1 MKSKRQ
7 KLICDLILKYEIET
21 QEELVSKLLD
31 AGCKVTQATISR
43 DIRELRLTKIV
54 GESGAQKYA
63 LPAQDASIQTPL
75 AGLRFSRVLQE
86 GFISVD
92 IAGNIVVMRTMTGM
106 AMAVAAALDHLSLQE
121 IVGTIAGDDT
131 IFMAVRNEESAKRL
145 CEKIETLVAR

>member
-21 QEELVSKLLD
+21 QEELVSKLLE

-54 GESGAQKYA
+54 GESGVQKYA
-63 LPAQDASIQTPL
+63 LPSQDVNNQPPL

-86 GFISVD
+86 GFVSVD
-92 IAGNIVVMRTMTGM
+92 IAGTIVVVRTMTGM
-106 AMAVAAALDHLSLQE
+106 AMAVAAALDHLNLEE

-131 IFMAVRNEESAKRL
+131 IFLAVRSEECARRL
-145 CEKIETLVAR
+145 CERIGTLVTK

>member
-21 QEELVSKLLD
+21 QEELVSKLLE

-54 GESGAQKYA
+54 GESGVQKYA

-75 AGLRFSRVLQE
+75 AGIRFSRVLQE

-106 AMAVAAALDHLSLQE
+106 AMAVAAALDHLNLQE

-131 IFMAVRNEESAKRL
+131 IFMAVRSEESAKRL

>member
-21 QEELVSKLLD
+21 QEELVSKLLE
-31 AGCKVTQATISR
+31 AGCKVTHATISR

-54 GESGAQKYA
+54 GESGVQKYA

-75 AGLRFSRVLQE
+75 AGIRFSRVLQE

-106 AMAVAAALDHLSLQE
+106 AMAVAAALDHLNLQE

>member
-21 QEELVSKLLD
+21 QEELVSKLLE

-54 GESGAQKYA
+54 GESGVQKYA
-63 LPAQDASIQTPL
+63 LPALDASIQTPL
-75 AGLRFSRVLQE
+75 AGIRFSRVLQE

-106 AMAVAAALDHLSLQE
+106 AMAVAAALDHLNLQE

-131 IFMAVRNEESAKRL
+131 IFMAVRSEESAKRL

>member
-1 MKSKRQ
+1 MKAKRH

-21 QEELVSKLLD
+21 QEELVAKLLE

-63 LPAQDASIQTPL
+63 LPRQEGAGQPPL

-86 GFISVD
+86 GFVNVD
-92 IAGNIVVMRTMTGM
+92 VAGNIVVVRTMTGM
-106 AMAVAAALDHLSLQE
+106 AMAVAAALDHLNLDE

-131 IFMAVRNEESAKRL
+131 IFLAVRTEADAKML
-145 CEKIETLVAR
+145 CERISTLVVR

>member
-21 QEELVSKLLD
+21 QEELVSKLLE

-54 GESGAQKYA
+54 GESGVQKYA

-75 AGLRFSRVLQE
+75 AGIRFSRVLQE
-86 GFISVD
+86 GFINVD

-106 AMAVAAALDHLSLQE
+106 AMAVAAALDHLNLQE

>member
-21 QEELVSKLLD
+21 QEELVSKLLE

-63 LPAQDASIQTPL
+63 LPSQEFGSNPPL

-86 GFISVD
+86 GFVNVD
-92 IAGNIVVMRTMTGM
+92 VAGNIVVIRTMTGM
-106 AMAVAAALDHLSLQE
+106 AMAVAAALDHLNLEE

-131 IFMAVRNEESAKRL
+131 IFLAVRSEETAKTLR
-145 CEKIETLVAR
+145 EKIAAMVSK

>member
-21 QEELVSKLLD
+21 QEVLVAKLLE

-63 LPAQDASIQTPL
+63 LPSQEGSNQSPL
-75 AGLRFSRVLQE
+75 AALRFSRVLQE
-86 GFISVD
+86 GFVNVD
-92 IAGNIVVMRTMTGM
+92 VAGNIVVVRTLTGM
-106 AMAVAAALDHLSLQE
+106 AMAVAAALDHLNMDE

-131 IFMAVRNEESAKRL
+131 IFLAVRTEKDAKIL
-145 CEKIETLVAR
+145 CEKIGTLVIK

>member
-7 KLICDLILKYEIET
+7 KLICDLILKYEIDT
-21 QEELVSKLLD
+21 QEELVSKLLE
-31 AGCKVTQATISR
+31 AGCKVTQATVSR

-63 LPAQDASIQTPL
+63 LPRQEAENQPPL
-75 AGLRFSRVLQE
+75 AALRFSRVLQE

-92 IAGNIVVMRTMTGM
+92 VAGVIVVVRTMTGM
-106 AMAVAAALDHLSLQE
+106 AMAVAAALDQMRLEE

-131 IFMAVRNEESAKRL
+131 IFLAVHSEEDARKL
-145 CEKIETLVAR
+145 CEKISALVSQ

>member
-1 MKSKRQ
+1 MKSKRH

-21 QEELVSKLLD
+21 QEELVAKLLE

-63 LPAQDASIQTPL
+63 LPRQEGSSQPPL
-75 AGLRFSRVLQE
+75 AALRFSRVLQE
-86 GFISVD
+86 GFVNVD
-92 IAGNIVVMRTMTGM
+92 VAGNIVVVRTLTGM
-106 AMAVAAALDHLSLQE
+106 AMAVAAALDHLNMDE

-131 IFMAVRNEESAKRL
+131 IFLAVRTEEDAKML
-145 CEKIETLVAR
+145 CEKIGTLVIK

>member
-21 QEELVSKLLD
+21 QEELVSKLLE

-54 GESGAQKYA
+54 GESGVQKYA

-75 AGLRFSRVLQE
+75 AGIRFSRVLQE
-86 GFISVD
+86 GFINVD

-106 AMAVAAALDHLSLQE
+106 AMAVAAALDHLNLQE

-131 IFMAVRNEESAKRL
+131 IFMAVRSEESATRL

>member
-106 AMAVAAALDHLSLQE
+106 AMAVAAALDHLNLQE

-131 IFMAVRNEESAKRL
+131 IFMAVRSEESAKRL

>member
-21 QEELVSKLLD
+21 QEELVSKLLET
-31 AGCKVTQATISR
+31 GCKVTQATISR

-54 GESGAQKYA
+54 GESGVQKYA

-75 AGLRFSRVLQE
+75 AGIRFSRVLQE
-86 GFISVD
+86 GFINVD

-106 AMAVAAALDHLSLQE
+106 AMAVAAALDHLNLQE

-131 IFMAVRNEESAKRL
+131 IFMAVRSEESAKRL

>member
-21 QEELVSKLLD
+21 QEELVSKLLE

-54 GESGAQKYA
+54 GESGVQKYA

-75 AGLRFSRVLQE
+75 AGIRFSRVLQE
-86 GFISVD
+86 GFINVD

-106 AMAVAAALDHLSLQE
+106 AMAVAAALDHLNLQE
-121 IVGTIAGDDT
+121 IVGTIACDDT
-131 IFMAVRNEESAKRL
+131 IFMAVRSEEGAKRL

>member
-21 QEELVSKLLD
+21 QEELVTKLLE
-31 AGCKVTQATISR
+31 AGCKVTQATVSR

-63 LPAQDASIQTPL
+63 LPAQDVSIQAPL

-86 GFISVD
+86 GFVSADV
-92 IAGNIVVMRTMTGM
+92 AGTLVVIRTLTGM
-106 AMAVAAALDHLSLQE
+106 AMAVAAALDHLNLEE

-131 IFMAVRNEESAKRL
+131 IFMAARSEEYANRL
-145 CEKIETLVAR
+145 RDKIETLVAK

>member
-21 QEELVSKLLD
+21 QEELVTKLLE
-31 AGCKVTQATISR
+31 AGCKVTQATVSR

-63 LPAQDASIQTPL
+63 LPRQEGSIQPPL
-75 AGLRFSRVLQE
+75 AALRFSRVLQE
-86 GFISVD
+86 GFVGVD
-92 IAGNIVVMRTMTGM
+92 VAGNIVVVRTLTGM
-106 AMAVAAALDHLSLQE
+106 AMAVAAALDHLNLAE

-131 IFMAVRNEESAKRL
+131 IFLAVRTVEDAEML
-145 CEKIETLVAR
+145 CEKIGTLVIK

>member
-86 GFISVD
+86 GFINVD

-106 AMAVAAALDHLSLQE
+106 AMAVAAALDHLNLQE

-131 IFMAVRNEESAKRL
+131 IFMAVRSEESAKRL

>member
-21 QEELVSKLLD
+21 QEELVAKLLE
-31 AGCKVTQATISR
+31 AGCKVTQATVSR

-63 LPAQDASIQTPL
+63 LPAKDVSIQTPL

-86 GFISVD
+86 GFVSADV
-92 IAGNIVVMRTMTGM
+92 AGTLVVIRTLTGM
-106 AMAVAAALDHLSLQE
+106 AMAVAAALDHLNLEE

-131 IFMAVRNEESAKRL
+131 IFMASRSEEAANRL
-145 CEKIETLVAR
+145 REKIETLVAK

>member
-86 GFISVD
+86 GFINVD

-106 AMAVAAALDHLSLQE
+106 AMAVAAALDHMNLEE

-131 IFMAVRNEESAKRL
+131 IFMAVRSEECAKRL

>member
-21 QEELVSKLLD
+21 QEELVSKLLE

-54 GESGAQKYA
+54 GESGVQKYA

-75 AGLRFSRVLQE
+75 AGIRFSRVLQE
-86 GFISVD
+86 GFINVD

-106 AMAVAAALDHLSLQE
+106 AMAVAAALDHLNLQE

-131 IFMAVRNEESAKRL
+131 IFMAVRSEESAKRL

>member
-21 QEELVSKLLD
+21 QEELVAKLLEAD
-31 AGCKVTQATISR
+31 CKVTQATVSR

-54 GESGAQKYA
+54 GENGAQKYA
-63 LPAQDASIQTPL
+63 LPAQDVSIQAPL

-86 GFISVD
+86 GFVSADV
-92 IAGNIVVMRTMTGM
+92 AGTLVVIRTLTGM
-106 AMAVAAALDHLSLQE
+106 AMAVAAALDHLNLEE

-131 IFMAVRNEESAKRL
+131 IFMAARSEEYANRL
-145 CEKIETLVAR
+145 RDKIETLVAK

>member
-21 QEELVSKLLD
+21 QEELVSKLLE

-54 GESGAQKYA
+54 GESGVQKYA

-75 AGLRFSRVLQE
+75 AGIRFSRVLQE
-86 GFISVD
+86 GFINVD

-106 AMAVAAALDHLSLQE
+106 AMAVAAALDHLNLQE

-131 IFMAVRNEESAKRL
+131 IFMAVRSEESAKHL

>member
-21 QEELVSKLLD
+21 QEELVSKLLE

-54 GESGAQKYA
+54 GESGVQKYA
-63 LPAQDASIQTPL
+63 LPAQDACIQTPL
-75 AGLRFSRVLQE
+75 AGIRFSRVLQE
-86 GFISVD
+86 GFINVD

-106 AMAVAAALDHLSLQE
+106 AMAVAAALDHLNLQE

-131 IFMAVRNEESAKRL
+131 IFMAVRSEESAKRL